1 MNAKG
6 QESKHV
12 SSSTSKRIHHR
23 DSSAMVVE
31 CQEHATEVE
40 DKDRVTHLP
49 SRRCQPSRQRSA
61 GLQWVDGV
69 EKGVVL
75 LGES

>member
-1 MNAKG
+1 VNAKG

-12 SSSTSKRIHHR
+12 S

-31 CQEHATEVE
+31 WQEHATEVE

>member
-1 MNAKG
+1 VNAKG

-12 SSSTSKRIHHR
+12 SASTSKRIHHR

-31 CQEHATEVE
+31 WQEHATEVE

-49 SRRCQPSRQRSA
+49 SRRRQPSRA
-61 GLQWVDGV
+61 GLQWVRLKQERGR
-69 EKGVVL
+69 
-75 LGES
+75 ESR

>member
-1 MNAKG
+1 VNAKG

-12 SSSTSKRIHHR
+12 S

-31 CQEHATEVE
+31 WQEHATEVE

-61 GLQWVDGV
+61 GLQWVGGV